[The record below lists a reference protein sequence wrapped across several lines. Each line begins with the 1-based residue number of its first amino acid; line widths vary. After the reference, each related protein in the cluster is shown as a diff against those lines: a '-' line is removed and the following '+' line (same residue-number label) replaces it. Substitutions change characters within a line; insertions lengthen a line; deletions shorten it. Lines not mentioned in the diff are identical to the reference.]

1 MNIKKSVKYSFILIA
16 LLVLLIFSAVKV
28 VLYKVKEDNQINKY
42 ISELILMQ
50 ENMNLSVKDVINT
63 SNIDELNNLK
73 KAFNNFEYQFESL
86 KNSFLSEKDDFI
98 DIFIKDIHK
107 KKSIQ
112 KNLSVIYGNES
123 KIEEAF
129 DKIFI
134 LQSEKIRL
142 NNLFEVNYPLENST
156 RKILEEEVLKTKD
169 LDTIKKFS
177 DVKYYSK
184 EVLFQYREQKYLDKW
199 LDKIFIFQKSYNSKL
214 VDEYISIVKEVGGY
228 AVDMKATEEKSLV
241 LQNEINTILVSS
253 KAINVKIE
261 NDIEQLSQDFVSK
274 VYVSATVVFVLTLL
288 FIGFFSYKV
297 SKNVGL
303 SFDEIE
309 TKVEEGLIE
318 INKLYKELE
327 DTQKEV
333 IFTMGAI
340 GESRSK
346 ETGNHVKRV
355 AEYSKLLAL
364 YYGLDTKEA
373 QMLKQA
379 SPMHDI
385 GKVAIPDAILNK
397 PAKFDEQEREIMNQ
411 HATIGYE
418 MLKHSNRELLKTA
431 AIVAYEHHE
440 KWDGTGYPRGLK
452 GEEIHIYGR
461 ITAIAD
467 VFDALGS
474 DRCYKKAWEL
484 DKILTLF
491 KEESGKHFDPVLID
505 LFFDNLDEFL
515 KIRETF
521 KDV

>member
-1 MNIKKSVKYSFILIA
+1 
-16 LLVLLIFSAVKV
+16 
-28 VLYKVKEDNQINKY
+28 
-42 ISELILMQ
+42 
-50 ENMNLSVKDVINT
+50 
-63 SNIDELNNLK
+63 
-73 KAFNNFEYQFESL
+73 
-86 KNSFLSEKDDFI
+86 
-98 DIFIKDIHK
+98 
-107 KKSIQ
+107 
-112 KNLSVIYGNES
+112 
-123 KIEEAF
+123 
-129 DKIFI
+129 
-134 LQSEKIRL
+134 
-142 NNLFEVNYPLENST
+142 
-156 RKILEEEVLKTKD
+156 
-169 LDTIKKFS
+169 
-177 DVKYYSK
+177 
-184 EVLFQYREQKYLDKW
+184 
-199 LDKIFIFQKSYNSKL
+199 L

-228 AVDMKATEEKSLV
+228 AVDMKATEEKSLA
-241 LQNEINTILVSS
+241 LQNEINTILASS

-288 FIGFFSYKV
+288 FIGFYSYKV

-318 INKLYKELE
+318 NNKLYKELE

-397 PAKFDEQEREIMNQ
+397 TAKFDEQECEIMNQ

-418 MLKHSNRELLKTA
+418 MLKHSNRELLKT
-431 AIVAYEHHE
+431 
-440 KWDGTGYPRGLK
+440 LQ
-452 GEEIHIYGR
+452 
-461 ITAIAD
+461 
-467 VFDALGS
+467 
-474 DRCYKKAWEL
+474 
-484 DKILTLF
+484 
-491 KEESGKHFDPVLID
+491 
-505 LFFDNLDEFL
+505 
-515 KIRETF
+515 
-521 KDV
+521 

>member
-1 MNIKKSVKYSFILIA
+1 MNIKKSVKYSFVLIA
-16 LLVLLIFSAVKV
+16 LLVLLIFSAINA
-28 VLYKVKEDNQINKY
+28 VLYKVKEDNRIKKY

-50 ENMNLSVKDVINT
+50 ENMNLSIKDVINT
-63 SNIDELNNLK
+63 NNINDLNNLK
-73 KAFNNFEYQFESL
+73 ESFNNFEYQFENV
-86 KNSFLSEKDDFI
+86 KNSFLSEQDYFMDM
-98 DIFIKDIHK
+98 FIKDIYK
-107 KKSIQ
+107 KKNIQ
-112 KNLSVIYGNES
+112 KNLLVIYQNES

-129 DKIFI
+129 EKIFV
-134 LQSEKIRL
+134 LQSEKIKI
-142 NNLFEVNYPLENST
+142 NNLFDAKYPLENNT
-156 RKILEEEVLKTKD
+156 RKVLEEEVLKTKD
-169 LDTIKKFS
+169 LITIKKFS

-199 LDKIFIFQKSYNSKL
+199 LDRIYEFQKSYNSSL
-214 VDEYISIVKEVGGY
+214 VNEYIGVVKEIGGY
-228 AVDMKATEEKSLV
+228 AVSRKLIEEKSFV
-241 LQNEINTILVSS
+241 LQNEINTILSSS

-261 NDIEQLSQDFVSK
+261 NDIEQLSQNFVSK
-274 VYVSATVVFVLTLL
+274 VYVSATVVFVVTLL

-303 SFDEIE
+303 SFDEVE

-364 YYGLDTKEA
+364 YCGLSDKEV

-385 GKVAIPDAILNK
+385 GKVAIPDSILNK
-397 PAKFDEQEREIMNQ
+397 PAKFDEHEREIMNR

-440 KWDGTGYPRGLK
+440 KWDGSGYPRGLK
-452 GEEIHIYGR
+452 GEEIHIFGR

-484 DKILTLF
+484 DKILNLF
-491 KEESGKHFDPVLID
+491 KEERGKHFDPTLID

-515 KIRETF
+515 KVREKF

>member
-1 MNIKKSVKYSFILIA
+1 M
-16 LLVLLIFSAVKV
+16 
-28 VLYKVKEDNQINKY
+28 
-42 ISELILMQ
+42 
-50 ENMNLSVKDVINT
+50 
-63 SNIDELNNLK
+63 
-73 KAFNNFEYQFESL
+73 
-86 KNSFLSEKDDFI
+86 
-98 DIFIKDIHK
+98 
-107 KKSIQ
+107 
-112 KNLSVIYGNES
+112 
-123 KIEEAF
+123 
-129 DKIFI
+129 
-134 LQSEKIRL
+134 
-142 NNLFEVNYPLENST
+142 
-156 RKILEEEVLKTKD
+156 
-169 LDTIKKFS
+169 
-177 DVKYYSK
+177 
-184 EVLFQYREQKYLDKW
+184 
-199 LDKIFIFQKSYNSKL
+199 

-228 AVDMKATEEKSLV
+228 AVDMKATEEKSLA
-241 LQNEINTILVSS
+241 LQNEINTILASS

-288 FIGFFSYKV
+288 FIGFYSYKV

-318 INKLYKELE
+318 NNKLYKELE

-397 PAKFDEQEREIMNQ
+397 TAKFDEQECEIMNQ

-418 MLKHSNRELLKTA
+418 MLKHSNRELLKT
-431 AIVAYEHHE
+431 
-440 KWDGTGYPRGLK
+440 LQ
-452 GEEIHIYGR
+452 
-461 ITAIAD
+461 
-467 VFDALGS
+467 
-474 DRCYKKAWEL
+474 
-484 DKILTLF
+484 
-491 KEESGKHFDPVLID
+491 
-505 LFFDNLDEFL
+505 
-515 KIRETF
+515 
-521 KDV
+521 

>member
-1 MNIKKSVKYSFILIA
+1 MNIRRLVKYSFALIA
-16 LLVLLIFSAVKV
+16 LLVLLIFSTIHA
-28 VLYKVKEDNQINKY
+28 VLYKVKEDNYIKKY

-50 ENMNLSVKDVINT
+50 ENMNLSVKDVVNTNNIN
-63 SNIDELNNLK
+63 ELNSLK
-73 KAFNNFEYQFESL
+73 KSFNTFEYKFENL
-86 KNSFLSEKDDFI
+86 RNSFLSEEDDFI

-107 KKSIQ
+107 SKKIQ
-112 KNLSVIYGNES
+112 NNLLVISQNEL

-129 DKIFI
+129 ETIFI
-134 LQSEKIRL
+134 LQSEKIML
-142 NNLFEVNYPLENST
+142 DNLFDANYPLENTT

-169 LDTIKKFS
+169 LVTIKKFS

-184 EVLFQYREQKYLDKW
+184 EVLFQYKEQKYLDKW
-199 LDKIFIFQKSYNSKL
+199 LEKILVFQKSYNNSL
-214 VDEYISIVKEVGGY
+214 VEEYISIVQRIGGY
-228 AVDMKATEEKSLV
+228 AVQIKNIEEKSLI
-241 LQNEINTILVSS
+241 LQNEINKILSSS
-253 KAINVKIE
+253 KDVNIQIA
-261 NDIEQLSQDFVSK
+261 NDIEQISQDFISK
-274 VYVSATVVFVLTLL
+274 VYVSATIIFLLTLI

-303 SFDEIE
+303 SFDEVE
-309 TKVEEGLIE
+309 AKVEDGLTE
-318 INKLYKELE
+318 INQLYKELE

-364 YYGLDTKEA
+364 YYGLDEKESN
-373 QMLKQA
+373 MLKQA

-397 PAKFDEQEREIMNQ
+397 PAKFTIEEFEIMKK
-411 HATIGYE
+411 HSFIGYD
-418 MLKHSNRELLKTA
+418 MLKHSNRQLLKTA

-440 KWDGTGYPRGLK
+440 KYDGSGYPRGLI

-474 DRCYKKAWEL
+474 DRCYKRAWEL
-484 DKILTLF
+484 DKILNLF
-491 KEESGKHFDPVLID
+491 QEEKGKHFDPVLID
-505 LFFDNLDEFL
+505 LFFENLDEFL
-515 KIRETF
+515 KIRENF
-521 KDV
+521 KDI